1 MTSAWWTGETT
12 ENAAHESEECC
23 RFAPTLELSEHEE
36 RQGDTRLWG
45 DSHNLTKGDETER
58 FEFRLLP
65 GRRASFMSAVTSI
78 ADELHQFNSE
88 KRMRSQFRHL
98 LVQRYRQVSQ
108 ITGHSEH
115 HDFEIA
121 PTLDTDQRKEVR
133 MKAV

>member
-58 FEFRLLP
+58 FESRRLP
-65 GRRASFMSAVTSI
+65 DRRASFMSAVTSI

-88 KRMRSQFRHL
+88 
-98 LVQRYRQVSQ
+98 
-108 ITGHSEH
+108 
-115 HDFEIA
+115 
-121 PTLDTDQRKEVR
+121 
-133 MKAV
+133 